1 MLILFFPYLLCLNLD
16 RNGLQIFYFLKLL
29 LLQDDLFHF
38 TRCENPLLQMLNPF
52 VIEVNADEGILEHCS
67 DTEPYGKQVFHL
79 VDIDRAWNG
88 VTCTVRC
95 LEFNDMTLSS
105 IFGTVLYELKVLG
118 GDKTPKDEELVDGQ
132 LVIRAKSDGYFYTA
146 LEEGLDAVLQAESR
160 IGYIFPKQEKTFQAE
175 IYLVGKDIANVKV
188 GQEVQIEIPAFPASE
203 YGTIT
208 GHIRRIAQ
216 EAEFDPQSGTTYCGA
231 WVELEAA
238 ALTGGGNK
246 TVPLRIG
253 LFCQVK
259 IITERKTVLSYIWE
273 SIR

>member
-1 MLILFFPYLLCLNLD
+1 MKPI
-16 RNGLQIFYFLKLL
+16 IIEMK
-29 LLQDDLFHF
+29 DLS
-38 TRCENPLLQMLNPF
+38 ESAEIYEKKPNPAIVGFIYSLVGIIIIAAIWMACSEF
-52 VIEVNADEGILEHCS
+52 DVVAETGGTISYIGDVAEVKCNYNA
-67 DTEPYGKQVFHL
+67 QV
-79 VDIDRAWNG
+79 VKCN
-88 VTCTVRC
+88 VTDGQYVR
-95 LEFNDMTLSS
+95 E
-105 IFGTVLYELKVLG
+105 GTVLYELKVLG

-160 IGYIFPKQEKTFQAE
+160 VGYIFPKQEKTFQAE

-231 WVELEAA
+231 WVELEAT